1 MKINK
6 YIITLLI
13 ALIMLAS
20 ASGCRAKPTDNPDLT
35 ENQTTGTCDDR
46 AKRHRFIKASKNN
59 SR

>member
-35 ENQTTGTCDDR
+35 ENQTSCDDR